1 MTPHDQTP
9 LDTPVIRL
17 YMPSDYAEWGRMCA
31 ALWPEHQE
39 SDLVAWLARGASA
52 AVFVADA
59 GQGRLCGFAEVG
71 EREYADCCDT
81 SPVAYLEGW
90 YVDADA
96 RGRSVGRRLIQ
107 AVEAWARSRGYR
119 ELASDT
125 HLENTGSQRAHA
137 RLGFE
142 ETERLVLFRKGL

>member
-1 MTPHDQTP
+1 
-9 LDTPVIRL
+9 
-17 YMPSDYAEWGRMCA
+17 MCA
-31 ALWPEHQE
+31 ALWPEHTE
-39 SDLVAWLARGASA
+39 ADLDAWLARGDAA
-52 AVFVADA
+52 AVFVAEA
-59 GQGRLCGFAEVG
+59 GPGRLCGFAEAG
-71 EREYADCCDT
+71 ERAYADCCDT

-96 RGRSVGRRLIQ
+96 RGQSVGRRLIR
-107 AVEAWARSRGYR
+107 AVEEWARSRGYR

-142 ETERLVLFRKGL
+142 ETERLVLFRKAL